1 MVYLNLD
8 GAEVEP
14 IREAAIQTLDVA
26 QYGVITEVFPDGSSG
41 DSQLS
46 LELEAGSQGGAISV
60 AGGIWN
66 NLRSAAGLKP
76 RAPHLAFLVGPVN
89 QSALQHQELLHRA
102 RVLVAQGNHDYAVVA
117 AQTALEVHV
126 RGVLRD
132 LSRSAMGSALADVI
146 QPQSFSLRDRS
157 SEKLLAGLIGKSPKQ
172 VPDVWQPYDEHVVRR
187 NGVVHN
193 GANVE
198 KADAEAS
205 IAAVQK
211 LIRWIDKAVAA
222 AS

>member
-1 MVYLNLD
+1 MVYLD
-8 GAEVEP
+8 VDDAEVEP
-14 IREAAIQTLDVA
+14 LREAAIQTLDVA

-41 DSQLS
+41 HSQLS
-46 LELEAGSQGGAISV
+46 LELEADSQGGAISV
-60 AGGIWN
+60 ANGTWN
-66 NLRSAAGLKP
+66 TLRSEAGLKP
-76 RAPHLAFLVGPVN
+76 HPAHLAFLVGPIN
-89 QSALQHQELLHRA
+89 QSHLQHQELLHRA

-132 LSRSAMGSALADVI
+132 LSRSAMGSALADVV

-157 SEKLLAGLIGKSPKQ
+157 SDKLLVGLIGKSPKQ

-187 NGVVHN
+187 NGVVHS
-193 GANVE
+193 GATVE

-205 IAAVQK
+205 ITAVQK
-211 LIRWIDKAVAA
+211 LISWIDKAVAA